1 MATFSDKIRLLFE
14 VDDKGSFG
22 KLKRDINDAEGATGK
37 LKAGSK
43 GLGDMLRQ
51 NAAPAAIAAGA
62 ALVAFGVKAVGAFQ
76 DAALGAGKFAD
87 ATGLAVEDASRWI
100 EVAGDIGI
108 EAGTIQGAF
117 QKLNKSIADG
127 KPALTDYGVEIV
139 KTKDGIVDANATFI
153 NAATT
158 IGKIEDPT
166 KRAKAAQ
173 ELFGKSY
180 GEVAELLEMSAGDV
194 QTALAGVSDAK
205 VIDEDELRKARN
217 FRESMD
223 NLRDKL
229 EDLAITV
236 GESLVPQLA
245 DLAEQAVEVAEV
257 GVKVGGKFADVSQAL
272 YGVEKSAQDTEQ
284 ALFDL
289 APAIERAG
297 LDFDK
302 TFMAVMNGETTL
314 ASLTA
319 ALELNDAKLNAV
331 TDSVSTF
338 ERRMQSSYID
348 TVNDAEQ
355 ATKDLEQ
362 ATKDLEGAYSDLR
375 GEISDEQAW
384 LSLEDSMRQYRW
396 DLAEGKLSND
406 EMRVAANDLKLEL
419 IDVLESI
426 EDVPAQKQTEI
437 LALIDQGK
445 FDEAELALGY
455 LTRQR
460 AVAINPTTGFA
471 LPNVSTGR
479 DGRRAMGG
487 PVSAGGSY
495 LVGEN
500 GPEILQ
506 MGGSG
511 GNVVPNHALGGGD
524 TYVFNQIGM
533 TTDQLVRLVEQAKR
547 KHGRSFLA

>member
-1 MATFSDKIRLLFE
+1 MANKVSVLIDVATDRAQESLK
-14 VDDKGSFG
+14 
-22 KLKRDINDAEGATGK
+22 KLTKDMREADTVTGK
-37 LKAGSK
+37 FKVGAKGAFDAVKA
-43 GLGDMLRQ
+43 
-51 NAAPAAIAAGA
+51 NAAEFALVGGA
-62 ALVAFGVKAVGAFQ
+62 ALVAFGAKAVAAFQ
-76 DAALGAGKFAD
+76 DSALEAGKFAD

-100 EVAGDIGI
+100 EVAGDLGI

-127 KPALTDYGVEIV
+127 KPALSEYGVEIV
-139 KTKDGIVDANATFI
+139 KTKDGVVDANATFI

-217 FRESMD
+217 FRASMD

-245 DLAEQAVEVAEV
+245 DLAEQAVAVAEV
-257 GVKVGGKFADVSQAL
+257 GVEVGGKFSQVSQEL

-297 LDFDK
+297 LNFDD

-348 TVNDAEQ
+348 TVDDAEK
-355 ATKDLEQ
+355 ATRDLENAYKSLSDELSGTEAWIGVENAIDDYNAKINEAGASNRDKRLALVQ
-362 ATKDLEGAYSDLR
+362 LKQELISYLSSLEG
-375 GEISDEQAW
+375 
-384 LSLEDSMRQYRW
+384 
-396 DLAEGKLSND
+396 
-406 EMRVAANDLKLEL
+406 
-419 IDVLESI
+419 
-426 EDVPAQKQTEI
+426 VPAEKQTEI
-437 LALIDQGK
+437 LALINQGA
-445 FDEAELALGY
+445 FDEAERALGY
-455 LTRQR
+455 LSRQR
-460 AVAINPTTGFA
+460 AVPISPTTGGQLPRVPKFDDGGIMPGQPGGPHA
-471 LPNVSTGR
+471 LALVAPGETILPTHKPGPLP
-479 DGRRAMGG
+479 AMGG
-487 PVSAGGSY
+487 
-495 LVGEN
+495 
-500 GPEILQ
+500 
-506 MGGSG
+506 
-511 GNVVPNHALGGGD
+511 GN
-524 TYVFNQIGM
+524 TYVINTASDPNAVIAAIKQYERMNG
-533 TTDQLVRLVEQAKR
+533 K
-547 KHGRSFLA
+547 GWRS

>member
-22 KLKRDINDAEGATGK
+22 KLKRDINDAEGASGK
-37 LKAGSK
+37 LKAGAS
-43 GLGDMLRQ
+43 GLTGMLKE
-51 NAAPAAIAAGA
+51 NLAGAAFAAGT

-100 EVAGDIGI
+100 EVAGDLGI

-127 KPALTDYGVEIV
+127 KPTLEEYGVEIV
-139 KTKDGIVDANATFI
+139 KTKDGVVDANATFI

-180 GEVAELLEMSAGDV
+180 GEVAELLEMSATDV

-217 FRESMD
+217 FRASMD

-229 EDLAITV
+229 EDLALTV

-245 DLAEQAVEVAEV
+245 DLAEQAVAIAEV
-257 GVKVGGKFADVSQAL
+257 GVKAGGAFSDVSQEL
-272 YGVEKSAQDTEQ
+272 YGVSKSAQDTEQ

-302 TFMAVMNGETTL
+302 TFMSVMNGETTL
-314 ASLTA
+314 ESLTA

-348 TVNDAEQ
+348 TVDDAEK
-355 ATKDLEQ
+355 ATRDLE
-362 ATKDLEGAYSDLR
+362 AAYKSLTDELSDTEAWIGVESAIDDYKAKIGEAGASNRDKR
-375 GEISDEQAW
+375 
-384 LSLEDSMRQYRW
+384 
-396 DLAEGKLSND
+396 LAL
-406 EMRVAANDLKLEL
+406 VQLKQEL
-419 IDVLESI
+419 ISYLGTLEN
-426 EDVPAQKQTEI
+426 VPAERQTEI
-437 LALIDQGK
+437 LALIDQGA
-445 FDEAELALGY
+445 FDEAEKALGY
-455 LTRQR
+455 LSRQR
-460 AVAINPTTGFA
+460 SVAISPTTGGQ
-471 LPNVSTGR
+471 LPNVPR
-479 DGRRAMGG
+479 FDDGGVMPGPKGQHNLALVAGGETVFPTHKG
-487 PVSAGGSY
+487 PVSMGS
-495 LVGEN
+495 
-500 GPEILQ
+500 
-506 MGGSG
+506 
-511 GNVVPNHALGGGD
+511 GD

-547 KHGRSFLA
+547 KHGRSFLS

>member
-1 MATFSDKIRLLFE
+1 LATFSDKIRLLFE

-22 KLKRDINDAEGATGK
+22 KIKRDIADAEGATGK
-37 LKAGSK
+37 LKAGTK
-43 GLGDMLRQ
+43 GLGDMLKQ

-62 ALVAFGVKAVGAFQ
+62 ALVAFGVKAVNAFQ

-100 EVAGDIGI
+100 EVAGDLGI

-127 KPALTDYGVEIV
+127 KPALSEYGVEIV

-229 EDLAITV
+229 EDLALTV

-257 GVKVGGKFADVSQAL
+257 GVKVGGKFADVSQKL

-348 TVNDAEQ
+348 TINDAEQ

-445 FDEAELALGY
+445 FDEAELALSH

-500 GPEILQ
+500 GPEVLQ
-506 MGGSG
+506 MGSAG
-511 GNVVPNHALGGGD
+511 GNIVPNHALGGSMNVVINTAAD
-524 TYVFNQIGM
+524 PNSVIAAIKQYE
-533 TTDQLVRLVEQAKR
+533 RLNGK
-547 KHGRSFLA
+547 GWRS